1 MLESTYI
8 TCARVTCVRQ
18 QYTGNTNRGVLC
30 EVMK

>member
-8 TCARVTCVRQ
+8 TCTPLTCVRQ
-18 QYTGNTNRGVLC
+18 QYTGNTNRAVLC